1 MLRPRPVRSAR
12 SVSLLLGNRLPVRTA
27 DVSTGGFSVE
37 APFVFLP
44 GSLLH
49 GTLEVSGREL
59 PFRGEVVWASPA
71 SQPQASS
78 RMGVR
83 FTDVPAEAHG
93 FLAG

>member
-1 MLRPRPVRSAR
+1 MLRSRSAR
-12 SVSLLLGNRLPVRTA
+12 NARHLPLLLGNRLPGHTA
-27 DVSTGGFSVE
+27 DVSATGFSME

-49 GTLEVSGREL
+49 GSFEVDGRTLS
-59 PFRGEVVWASPA
+59 FRGEVVWAQPA

-83 FTDVPAEAHG
+83 FTEVAPEASG
-93 FLAG
+93 FLQA